1 MPTTLAVGDL
11 HLVRDG
17 SGEVARDLIRLLR
30 ENPGCRLAIAGD
42 LFDLSADFPGEAPLV
57 ALGHA
62 LEASPLVPAL
72 GEHVDRGGELWWVAG
87 NHDAPVG
94 EPAARALVENAL
106 RIGGAARE
114 RIRVSPWFLREGGLH
129 LEHGH
134 LYDPDNALSHPLY
147 PCVRSLGVHF
157 VEEFIAPTG
166 AFRYL
171 NNNDATPLKL
181 FVSAFTWYGRRGPYV
196 VYRYF
201 RTAFRALAR
210 SGLFFDDTHEIA
222 VGTER
227 ERPFAEDVGAEAEL
241 LEALRAHAST
251 PTLKSFPDTFRRL
264 YLDRVAATVAL
275 TAGAVL
281 AATNHKKA
289 AAVVAGAGALVMGTS
304 WALGHDRY
312 GGAVSERLERAGV
325 AIAESTDTELVV
337 FGHAHSEVA
346 SGRYANTAS
355 FAFPKGAP
363 GRPYLWFTDPKAP
376 ARRYLAPPP

>member
-1 MPTTLAVGDL
+1 MQPTIAVGDL

-17 SGEVARDLIRLLR
+17 SREVARDLMRLLR

-57 ALGHA
+57 ALRRA
-62 LEASPLVPAL
+62 LAASPLVPAL
-72 GEHVDRGGELWWVAG
+72 AEHVDRGGALWWVAG
-87 NHDAPVG
+87 NHDAPIG
-94 EPAARALVENAL
+94 EPDARALVDDAL
-106 RIGGAARE
+106 DVGADGRARIL
-114 RIRVSPWFLREGGLH
+114 VSPWFLREDGFH

-147 PCVRSLGVHF
+147 PCVRSLGVQF

-181 FVSAFTWYGRRGPYV
+181 FVSAFTWYGRRGPHV

-210 SGLFFDDTHEIA
+210 SGYFYDDAHEIA
-222 VGTER
+222 VGAAR
-227 ERPFAEDVGAEAEL
+227 ERAFVAEVGAQAAL
-241 LEALRAHAST
+241 IEALRSHASM

-275 TAGAVL
+275 TTGAVL
-281 AATNHKKA
+281 AATNHTRA
-289 AAVVAGAGALVMGTS
+289 AALVAGAGAVVMGTS

-312 GGAVSERLERAGV
+312 GGAVSERLANAGA
-325 AIAESTDTELVV
+325 AIAESTSADLVV

-346 SGRYANTAS
+346 SARYANTAS

-363 GRPYLWFTDPKAP
+363 GRPYLWFTDPKTP
-376 ARRYLAPPP
+376 ERRYLGP

>member
-1 MPTTLAVGDL
+1 MPPTIAVGDL
-11 HLVRDG
+11 HLVREG
-17 SGEVARDLIRLLR
+17 AREITDDLVRLVR
-30 ENPGCRLAIAGD
+30 ENPGARLAIAGD
-42 LFDLSADFPGEAPLV
+42 LFDLSADFPGEAPRV
-57 ALGHA
+57 ALRHA
-62 LEASPLVPAL
+62 LAASPLLPVL

-94 EPAARALVENAL
+94 EPDARDLVVDAMRASPEAARARV
-106 RIGGAARE
+106 
-114 RIRVSPWFLREGGLH
+114 RVSPWFLREGGLH

-147 PCVRSLGVHF
+147 PCVRSLGVQF

-210 SGLFFDDTHEIA
+210 SGHLYRDA
-222 VGTER
+222 R
-227 ERPFAEDVGAEAEL
+227 EVEEGEAREAAFRADVGAEAEL
-241 LEALRAHAST
+241 LAALRAHAST
-251 PTLKSFPDTFRRL
+251 PTLKSFADTFRRL

-275 TAGAVL
+275 TAGATL
-281 AATNHKKA
+281 LGTGHRRAAT
-289 AAVVAGAGALVMGTS
+289 VLLGAGAAVMGTS

-312 GGAVSERLERAGV
+312 GGAVSERLARAGV
-325 AIAESTDTELVV
+325 AIAESTATDLVV
-337 FGHAHSEVA
+337 FGHAHSEVEA
-346 SGRYANTAS
+346 PGYVNTAS

-363 GRPYLWFTDPKAP
+363 GRPYVWIDDPRRP
-376 ARRYLAPPP
+376 ERRYLGPP